1 MSKIK
6 VQAKVLAKTKAKE
19 VAGWAKQKA
28 AKTLA
33 QKQSKAKRRKANF
46 QSSEQRVEE
55 SGERR
60 GCLAYLP
67 NTPEPRHQNLT
78 VPRLGCRLGL
88 GRGRIKSMLMSSS
101 GRNAQQRVKD
111 CV

>member
-60 GCLAYLP
+60 NVGDSSYDICLKKHRKELK
-67 NTPEPRHQNLT
+67 
-78 VPRLGCRLGL
+78 
-88 GRGRIKSMLMSSS
+88 I
-101 GRNAQQRVKD
+101 
-111 CV
+111 